1 MKYYGK
7 KSLSQALKIML
18 DILLVVGALYFF
30 QALKQAFKLKGEI
43 TNLESFGV
51 FLLLIIGCFC
61 VFIIVFNIRSIM
73 DSLVKE
79 NPFTRENVKAL
90 KRMSICCGT
99 VATCYIINLI
109 INFSSGQYK
118 LIYIDNTGI
127 HTDMEFLIFI
137 FAGLFIY
144 VLSKVFE
151 NAIEFKEEN
160 DYTV

>member
-1 MKYYGK
+1 
-7 KSLSQALKIML
+7 
-18 DILLVVGALYFF
+18 
-30 QALKQAFKLKGEI
+30 
-43 TNLESFGV
+43 
-51 FLLLIIGCFC
+51 
-61 VFIIVFNIRSIM
+61 M

-90 KRMSICCGT
+90 KRMSICCIT

-151 NAIEFKEEN
+151 NAIEVKEEN